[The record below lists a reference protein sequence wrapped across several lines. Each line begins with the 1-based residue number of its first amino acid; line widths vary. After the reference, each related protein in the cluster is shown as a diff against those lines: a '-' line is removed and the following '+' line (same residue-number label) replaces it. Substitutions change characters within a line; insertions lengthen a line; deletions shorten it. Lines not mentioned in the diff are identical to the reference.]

1 MERILIT
8 GGSGL
13 LGSNLIKNIDVKR
26 YKVLAPSSDQMDINN
41 KQAVNYFFE
50 KNKIDLCIHAAALT
64 NVPKIQKEFKIMRD
78 ALYTNI
84 VGTVNI
90 LDSCITRDIKLCF
103 ISTDHVFD
111 GLRGNYS
118 KDDLINPLSKYAK
131 TKASAE
137 LAVRVYENSLVIR
150 TSFFGNDFPY
160 EKAFIDQWS
169 SKDYID
175 IMAPKILKEC
185 LSDKKGISHVFS
197 KRRSLY
203 EIAKIKNKKI
213 KKISV
218 KDFDNNLPLPID
230 TSLL

>member
-13 LGSNLIKNIDVKR
+13 LGSNLIKNIDVKK
-26 YKVLAPSSDQMDINN
+26 YKVLSPSSDQMDINN
-41 KQAVNYFFE
+41 KQTVNSFFE
-50 KNKIDLCIHAAALT
+50 ENKIDLCIHAAALT
-64 NVPKIQKEFKIMRD
+64 NVPKIEKEFKIMRD

-90 LDSCITRDIKLCF
+90 LDSCIAKDIKLCF

-118 KDDLINPLSKYAK
+118 KHDLINPLSKYAK

-137 LAVRVYENSLVIR
+137 LAVRIYENSLVIR

-185 LSDKKGISHVFS
+185 LSDKKGILHVFS

-203 EIAKIKNKKI
+203 EIAKIKNQKI

-218 KDFDNNLPLPID
+218 KDFDNKLTLPID

>member
-13 LGSNLIKNIDVKR
+13 LGKNLLQIINYEK
-26 YKVLAPSSDQMDINN
+26 YKVLAPSSKQLDIVN
-41 KQAVNYFFE
+41 KNSVDSFFK
-50 KNKIDLCIHAAALT
+50 KNKIDLCIHCAAMT
-64 NVPKIQKEFKIMRD
+64 NVPKIEKQFKVTRN

-84 VGTVNI
+84 VGTINV
-90 LDSCITRDIKLCF
+90 LDSCIDKNIKLCF

-111 GLRGNYS
+111 GMRGNYR
-118 KDDLINPLSKYAK
+118 KNDLINPLSKYAK

-137 LAVRVYENSLVIR
+137 LAVRTYKNSLIIR

-185 LSDKKGISHVFS
+185 LSGKIGISHVYS
-197 KRRSLY
+197 KKRSLY
-203 EIAKIKNKKI
+203 EIAKIKNINI
-213 KKISV
+213 KKISI
-218 KDFDNNLPLPID
+218 KDFNNKLPLPVD